1 MIESLHCGGYRFD
14 NATPRI
20 MAILNVTPDSFSG
33 DGMLKARDLIRRR
46 ADAAVAAG
54 AAMLDVGGESSRP
67 GAEPVSE
74 AEELDRVIPVVE
86 ALAGGGV
93 PVSVDTVKPVVMREA
108 LKAGAA
114 MINDIKALGAEG
126 AVDVVAASNAGVCL
140 MHMQG
145 EPRSMQDNP
154 HYRDVV
160 EDVLVMLLARVHE
173 VEAAGVAPERIL
185 LDPGFGFGKTLEQ
198 NLSLFR
204 ALPRFCER
212 YPVLVGVSR
221 KRMIGGI
228 TGQPV
233 DQRVVGSAVAA
244 ALAVQLGA
252 SWVRVHDVEAT
263 RDALAVLAA
272 VQNRASVSLATS

>member
-1 MIESLHCGGYRFD
+1 MLEHLHCGRFTFD

-33 DGMLKARDLIRRR
+33 DGLLKARDLVRRR
-46 ADAAVAAG
+46 ADQAVDAG
-54 AAMLDVGGESSRP
+54 AAMLDIGGESSRP

-86 ALAGGGV
+86 ALAGSDV

-114 MINDIKALGAEG
+114 MINDINALRADG
-126 AVDVVAASNAGVCL
+126 AVDAVAASTAGVCL

-145 EPRSMQDNP
+145 EPRTMQAAP
-154 HYRDVV
+154 QYADVV
-160 EDVLVMLLARVHE
+160 DDVLSMLQARVAVLE
-173 VEAAGVAPERIL
+173 EQGVASERIL

-198 NLSLFR
+198 NLALFR
-204 ALPRFCER
+204 ALPRFSER

-221 KRMIGGI
+221 KSMIGGI

-233 DQRVVGSAVAA
+233 AQRMAGSVVAA

-252 SWVRVHDVEAT
+252 SWVRVHDVAET

-272 VQNRASVSLATS
+272 VEKN

>member
-1 MIESLHCGGYRFD
+1 MLDRLRCGRFSFD

-33 DGMLKARDLIRRR
+33 DGLMKARDQVRRR
-46 ADAAVAAG
+46 ADVAMAAG

-86 ALAGGGV
+86 ALAGAEV
-93 PVSVDTVKPVVMREA
+93 AVSVDTVKPVVMREA
-108 LKAGAA
+108 LRAGAS
-114 MINDIKALGAEG
+114 MINDINALRAEG
-126 AVDVVAASNAGVCL
+126 AIDAVAHTSAGVCL

-145 EPRSMQDNP
+145 EPRTMQAAP
-154 HYRDVV
+154 HY
-160 EDVLVMLLARVHE
+160 EDVIEEVLAMLLGRVND
-173 VEAAGVAPERIL
+173 VERAGVAPERIL
-185 LDPGFGFGKTLEQ
+185 LDPGFGFGKTLAQ
-198 NLSLFR
+198 NLALFR

-221 KRMIGGI
+221 KSMIGGM

-233 DQRVVGSAVAA
+233 EQRVVGSAVAA

-252 SWVRVHDVEAT
+252 QWVRVHDVAET

-272 VQNRASVSLATS
+272 VENH